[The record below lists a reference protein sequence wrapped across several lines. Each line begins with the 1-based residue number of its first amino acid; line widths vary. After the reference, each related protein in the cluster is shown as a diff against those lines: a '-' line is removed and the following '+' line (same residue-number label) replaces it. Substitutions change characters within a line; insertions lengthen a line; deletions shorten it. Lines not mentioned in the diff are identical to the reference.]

1 VAESRYFSP
10 ATFRFLSDLARN
22 NDRAWFQE
30 NKPRYEEHVREPA
43 VRFIGDFAPRLRK
56 ISPQFRADPRPAGG
70 SLFRIH
76 RDTRFSRDK
85 SPYKTHTG
93 IQFRHLKGKDVHCPG
108 FYLHLEPRR
117 VFVGV
122 GIWHPASDTLGRIR
136 DAIVDDPKAWR
147 RAVGGARFSRRFTLS
162 GDSLKRPPRGCDPG
176 HPEIEDLM
184 RKDFI
189 AVCPLSE
196 KAATAPGFLA
206 AFARVCGEGAPL
218 VKYLCGAVG
227 VPF

>member
-1 VAESRYFSP
+1 MAKAPYFTP
-10 ATFRFLSDLARN
+10 GTFRFMADLARN
-22 NDRAWFQE
+22 NDRTWFQE
-30 NKPRYEEHVREPA
+30 NKPRYEDAVREPA
-43 VRFIGDFAPRLRK
+43 VRFISDFAPRLRR
-56 ISPQFRADPRPAGG
+56 ISPHFLADPRPAGG

-93 IQFRHLKGKDVHCPG
+93 IQFRHAKGKDVHCPG

-122 GIWHPASDTLGRIR
+122 GIWHPDGKTLGRIR
-136 DAIVDDPKAWR
+136 DAIVDEPLDWK
-147 RAVGGARFSRRFTLS
+147 RAVEGTRFARRFALS
-162 GDSLKRPPRGCDPG
+162 GDALKRPPRGYDPD
-176 HPEIEDLM
+176 HPLIEDLK

-189 AVCPLSE
+189 AVSLLTQ
-196 KAATAPGFLA
+196 KAVTAPGFPK
-206 AFARVCGEGAPL
+206 AFADLCREGSPL
-218 VKYLCGAVG
+218 VRFLCRAVG